1 MSKSLVQNQRI
12 IAKKGH
18 LNGREVL
25 AFFSVSEGINGYSV
39 KLVDFRYTDKA
50 EVVIL
55 SAVKTKNAPVVSIKS
70 PYFSDSENIVSDFSF
85 ITSQQT
91 RAPSSK

>member
-1 MSKSLVQNQRI
+1 MSKSLVQNSRI

-25 AFFSVSEGINGYSV
+25 AFFAVVDGIEGYSV

-50 EVVIL
+50 PVISL
-55 SAVKTKNAPVVSIKS
+55 PKAKTKSAPIISIRS
-70 PYFSDSENIVSDFSF
+70 PYFESSENIVSDFSF

-91 RAPSSK
+91 RAPSF

>member
-1 MSKSLVQNQRI
+1 MSKALVQNSRI

-18 LNGREVL
+18 FNGREVL
-25 AFFSVSEGINGYSV
+25 AFFAIVDGIEGYSV

-50 EVVIL
+50 PVVSL
-55 SAVKTKNAPVVSIKS
+55 PKVKAKNAPVVSIKS

-85 ITSQQT
+85 IVSQPT
-91 RAPSSK
+91 RAPSF

>member
-1 MSKSLVQNQRI
+1 MSKSLVQNSRI

-25 AFFSVSEGINGYSV
+25 AFFAVVEGIEGYSV

-50 EVVIL
+50 RSFRCRKPRQKML
-55 SAVKTKNAPVVSIKS
+55 QLFP
-70 PYFSDSENIVSDFSF
+70 SEALTLNLLKI
-85 ITSQQT
+85 
-91 RAPSSK
+91 